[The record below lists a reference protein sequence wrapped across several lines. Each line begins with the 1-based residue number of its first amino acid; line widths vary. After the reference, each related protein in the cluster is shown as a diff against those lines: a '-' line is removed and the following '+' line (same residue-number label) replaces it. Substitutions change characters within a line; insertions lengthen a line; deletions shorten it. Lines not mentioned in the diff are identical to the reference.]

1 MKRLIAALAL
11 WVLGMGLAP
20 AQGSPAE
27 AIVMDY
33 YGALKAGD
41 VDAVR
46 ALIGEPLAGQ
56 YQVLLTE
63 NTQYPEILRAHYDG
77 STGEVV
83 GSGSSAEGEA
93 SVDFEVMFKDGTKS
107 TLRFNLRGQVDGSW
121 KIVEEERV
129 N

>member
-63 NTQYPEILRAHYDG
+63 NTQYPEILRAHYAG

-83 GSGSSAEGEA
+83 GSGSAAEGEA

-107 TLRFNLRGQVDGSW
+107 TLRFNLRGQDDGSW